1 MEGVTGMDALWTG
14 VTSSVGKIVPLIG
27 TVTTGLLSN
36 ELFQIMIGI
45 VVFMIILGIVLTL
58 TAKIRRK
65 GK

>member
-1 MEGVTGMDALWTG
+1 MDTLWTG
-14 VTSSVGKIVPLIG
+14 ITSSIEKIVPLIG

>member
-1 MEGVTGMDALWTG
+1 MEGVTGMDALWAG

>member
-1 MEGVTGMDALWTG
+1 MDTLWTG
-14 VTSSVGKIVPLIG
+14 ITSSIEKIVPLIG

-36 ELFQIMIGI
+36 ELFQVIIGI

>member
-45 VVFMIILGIVLTL
+45 VVFMIIFGIVLVL
-58 TAKIRRK
+58 TAKIRRR